1 MPDILAMY
9 LEPVFA
15 KETFEKNSSVL
26 RLTNATTK
34 KETNWGRAVTHHS
47 LVSIFSKVKTSF
59 KIV

>member
-1 MPDILAMY
+1 MPDILAIY
-9 LEPVFA
+9 LEPLFA

-34 KETNWGRAVTHHS
+34 KETNRARAVTHHC
-47 LVSIFSKVKTSF
+47 LVSIFSKAKTSF